1 MCSAVFIADQDIH
14 WSSSI
19 GYKRGPTDLYGG
31 PGAECRKRVDD
42 CVSLGVYTVHTHRPV
57 LHRHLYPQ
65 PALYSDWG
73 KKLYDRLFL
82 MIRTQIGLNA
92 VYPLFFFDPS
102 YFVFLCR
109 FSKEKKKRPK
119 NGDTERDSGYHKNMR
134 TAKEEEEEG
143 AAMRIP
149 QLPRAKLSGGF
160 FILNF
165 IFIFS
170 LLVKVYQVV
179 FSHMGRLLASPA
191 HAMNSNFLGRRKREN
206 STGEHREEK
215 STQLNSK

>member
-1 MCSAVFIADQDIH
+1 ME
-14 WSSSI
+14 
-19 GYKRGPTDLYGG
+19 GR
-31 PGAECRKRVDD
+31 GAECRKRVDD
-42 CVSLGVYTVHTHRPV
+42 SVSLGVYTVHTHRPV

-92 VYPLFFFDPS
+92 VYPLFFWSFI
-102 YFVFLCR
+102 FC
-109 FSKEKKKRPK
+109 FSLPLLKRKKRPK

-134 TAKEEEEEG
+134 TEKEEEEEG

-179 FSHMGRLLASPA
+179 SHTWADY
-191 HAMNSNFLGRRKREN
+191 
-206 STGEHREEK
+206 
-215 STQLNSK
+215 

>member
-1 MCSAVFIADQDIH
+1 MQYILSFFLI
-14 WSSSI
+14 
-19 GYKRGPTDLYGG
+19 
-31 PGAECRKRVDD
+31 
-42 CVSLGVYTVHTHRPV
+42 
-57 LHRHLYPQ
+57 LH
-65 PALYSDWG
+65 
-73 KKLYDRLFL
+73 
-82 MIRTQIGLNA
+82 I
-92 VYPLFFFDPS
+92 LFFS
-102 YFVFLCR
+102 AA
-109 FSKEKKKRPK
+109 SQKKKKKRPK

-160 FILNF
+160 FFLNF

-179 FSHMGRLLASPA
+179 FSHMGRLLASWA
-191 HAMNSNFLGRRKREN
+191 HAMNSNFLGRGKREN